1 MEFRSWVAPSFTF
14 VLLGLWPSF
23 AIALFCLYN
32 DRKTQNAK
40 NRRPKNLLFS
50 TLQALSDN
58 LMLAAH
64 GNIVSIFIKKEVG

>member
-1 MEFRSWVAPSFTF
+1 MEFRSLVAPSFTF
-14 VLLGLWPSF
+14 GLLGLCPSF

-50 TLQALSDN
+50 ALQALSDN

>member
-1 MEFRSWVAPSFTF
+1 MENEHNR
-14 VLLGLWPSF
+14 SF
-23 AIALFCLYN
+23 AHRDYFSTSKHN

-40 NRRPKNLLFS
+40 NRRLKNLLFS